1 MVSRRRTLGSGW
13 AIVLAAAAFSLTGPL
28 GATADDQ
35 PAKSKAPAASD
46 TDVPTLWVVGDSTA
60 ANGRERGWA
69 SHLQPFFDPAKLR
82 VVNRARGG
90 RSSRSFQVEGL
101 WEQVISEVKPSDY
114 VLIQFGHN
122 DGGPLDDDRARG
134 SIRGTGDGWRAVT
147 MPDGRHE
154 VVRTYGWYLRKYI
167 ADTRAAGAT
176 PIVLSP
182 VVRNDWKG
190 DHVIRSQSYP
200 VDAVDVAHHE
210 HCLLVDMQN
219 IIADRYDAMGQE
231 AVKPFFPDEHTHT
244 SPDGAK
250 LNAELIVSG
259 LKSLDGVPLDE
270 YLSATGRDV
279 PAYRPAAR

>member
-1 MVSRRRTLGSGW
+1 MVLHRRALGGSAIALAVVVLTIAGSRG
-13 AIVLAAAAFSLTGPL
+13 AAAK
-28 GATADDQ
+28 DQ
-35 PAKSKAPAASD
+35 PAKSTAAAPSDAS
-46 TDVPTLWVVGDSTA
+46 TPTLWVVGDSTA

-69 SHLQPFFDPAKLR
+69 SHLRPFFDPEGLR
-82 VVNRARGG
+82 VMNRARGG
-90 RSSRSFQVEGL
+90 RSSRTFQVEGL
-101 WEQVISEVKPSDY
+101 WEQVINEVKPGDF

-134 SIRGTGDGWRAVT
+134 SIRGIGDEWQAVT

-154 VVRTYGWYLRKYI
+154 TVRTYGWYLRKYI

-200 VDAVDVAHHE
+200 VYAVDVAHHE
-210 HCLLVDMQN
+210 RCLLVDTQN
-219 IIADRYDAMGQE
+219 IIADRYDAMGQD

-244 SPDGAK
+244 SPDGAR
-250 LNAELIVSG
+250 LNAELVVSG

-270 YLSATGRDV
+270 YLSAIGRDV
-279 PAYRPAAR
+279 SPYRPAAR